1 MPIGIFLYEIDQ
13 SFGPNVLAD
22 YYITK
27 DKASTG
33 ILKDFAEKHI
43 KKELTDAS
51 GRDEKFRYYS
61 SKIEGKDI
69 KKNTFIGFMLRLE
82 EDIVSLKSIFEKIEE
97 RVVTNFSQD
106 KKKLQST
113 LKGILNSI
121 LSLMEKLK
129 EPKIIKETINEKTK
143 KLLDEGKLQEAREL
157 IELIDKKKIPEKL
170 SQEVKIAEEALK
182 GSLYKK
188 SKKGYLKAAALAD
201 QVRETEMALF
211 LRKKGDRVGDI
222 PDIIKTREA
231 LCKAIKKGLE
241 ELQDLEFKAYED
253 TLPLID
259 KNMKLSNSLED
270 NESFDLYERLYKSC
284 YNASRRASDLNKLN
298 KEIKNMTKKL

>member
-27 DKASTG
+27 DKPSTK
-33 ILKDFAEKHI
+33 ILKDFADKHV
-43 KKELTDAS
+43 KKDLADTS

-61 SKIEGKDI
+61 SIIEGKDI

-97 RVVTNFSQD
+97 TVVTNFSQD

-170 SQEVKIAEEALK
+170 SQEVKLAEDALK
-182 GSLYKK
+182 ESLYKK
-188 SKKGYLKAAALAD
+188 SKKSYLKAASLAD

-211 LRKKGDRVGDI
+211 LRKKGERVAAI

-231 LCKAIKKGLE
+231 LSKAIKKGLG

-259 KNMKLSNSLED
+259 KNIKLSNSLED
-270 NESFDLYERLYKSC
+270 NESFDLFEKLYKSC

-298 KEIKNMTKKL
+298 KEIKNITKKL

>member
-27 DKASTG
+27 DKPSTK
-33 ILKDFAEKHI
+33 ILKDFADKHV
-43 KKELTDAS
+43 KKDLADAS

-61 SKIEGKDI
+61 SIIEGKDI

-97 RVVTNFSQD
+97 TVVTNFSQD

-170 SQEVKIAEEALK
+170 SQEVKLAEDALK
-182 GSLYKK
+182 ESLYKK
-188 SKKGYLKAAALAD
+188 SKKSYLKAASLAD

-211 LRKKGDRVGDI
+211 LRKKGERVAAI

-231 LCKAIKKGLE
+231 LSKAIKKGLG

-259 KNMKLSNSLED
+259 KNIKLSNSLED
-270 NESFDLYERLYKSC
+270 NESFDLFEKLYKSC

-298 KEIKNMTKKL
+298 KEIKNITKKL

>member
-27 DKASTG
+27 DKPSTD
-33 ILKDFAEKHI
+33 ILKDFAEKHV
-43 KKELTDAS
+43 KKDLADAS
-51 GRDEKFRYYS
+51 ARDEKFRYYS
-61 SKIEGKDI
+61 SIIEGKDI

-106 KKKLQST
+106 KKKLQSN

-170 SQEVKIAEEALK
+170 SQEVKLAEDALK
-182 GSLYKK
+182 ESLYKK
-188 SKKGYLKAAALAD
+188 SRKNYLKAAALAD
-201 QVRETEMALF
+201 QVRETEMDLF
-211 LRKKGDRVGDI
+211 LRKKGNRVGDI

-259 KNMKLSNSLED
+259 KNIKLSNSLED

>member
-27 DKASTG
+27 DKPSTK
-33 ILKDFAEKHI
+33 ILKDFADKHV
-43 KKELTDAS
+43 KKDLADAS

-61 SKIEGKDI
+61 SIIEGKDI
-69 KKNTFIGFMLRLE
+69 KKNTFIGFMLRIE

-170 SQEVKIAEEALK
+170 SQEVKLAEDALK
-182 GSLYKK
+182 ESLYKK
-188 SKKGYLKAAALAD
+188 SRKNYLKAAALAD

-211 LRKKGDRVGDI
+211 LRKKGNRVGDI

-241 ELQDLEFKAYED
+241 ELQDLEFKAYEN

-259 KNMKLSNSLED
+259 KNIKLSNSLED
-270 NESFDLYERLYKSC
+270 NESFDLFEKLYKSC

-298 KEIKNMTKKL
+298 KEIKNITKKL

>member
-27 DKASTG
+27 DKPSTD
-33 ILKDFAEKHI
+33 ILKDFAEKHV
-43 KKELTDAS
+43 KTDLADAS
-51 GRDEKFRYYS
+51 ARDEKFRYYS
-61 SKIEGKDI
+61 SIIEGKDI

-97 RVVTNFSQD
+97 RVVINFSQD

-170 SQEVKIAEEALK
+170 SQEVKLAEDALK
-182 GSLYKK
+182 ESLYKK
-188 SKKGYLKAAALAD
+188 SRKNYLKAAALAD

-211 LRKKGDRVGDI
+211 LRKKGNRVGDI

-259 KNMKLSNSLED
+259 KNIKLSNSLED
-270 NESFDLYERLYKSC
+270 NESIDLYERLYKSC
-284 YNASRRASDLNKLN
+284 YNASRRANDLNKLN
-298 KEIKNMTKKL
+298 KEIKIMTKKL

>member
-27 DKASTG
+27 DKPSTK
-33 ILKDFAEKHI
+33 ILKDFADKHV
-43 KKELTDAS
+43 KKDLADTS

-61 SKIEGKDI
+61 SIIEGKGI
-69 KKNTFIGFMLRLE
+69 KKNTFIGFMLRLD

-170 SQEVKIAEEALK
+170 SQEVKLAEDALK
-182 GSLYKK
+182 ESLYKK
-188 SKKGYLKAAALAD
+188 SKKSYLKAASLAD

-211 LRKKGDRVGDI
+211 LRKKGERVAAI

-231 LCKAIKKGLE
+231 LSKAIKKGLG

-259 KNMKLSNSLED
+259 KNIKLSNSLED
-270 NESFDLYERLYKSC
+270 NESFDLFEKLYKSC

-298 KEIKNMTKKL
+298 KEIKNITKKL

>member
-27 DKASTG
+27 DKPSTG
-33 ILKDFAEKHI
+33 ILKEFSEKHI
-43 KKELTDAS
+43 KKDLADAS

-211 LRKKGDRVGDI
+211 LRKKGDRVGAI

>member
-27 DKASTG
+27 DKPSTE
-33 ILKDFAEKHI
+33 ILKDFAEKHV
-43 KKELTDAS
+43 KKDLADAS
-51 GRDEKFRYYS
+51 ARDEKFRYYS
-61 SKIEGKDI
+61 SIIEGKDI

-106 KKKLQST
+106 KKKLQSN

-170 SQEVKIAEEALK
+170 SQEVKLAEDALK
-182 GSLYKK
+182 ESLYKK
-188 SKKGYLKAAALAD
+188 SRKNYLKAAALAD

-211 LRKKGDRVGDI
+211 LRKKGNRVGDI

-259 KNMKLSNSLED
+259 KNIKLSNSLED
-270 NESFDLYERLYKSC
+270 NESFDLYEKLYKSC

>member
-13 SFGPNVLAD
+13 SVGPNVLAD

-27 DKASTG
+27 DKPSTE
-33 ILKDFAEKHI
+33 ILKDFAEKHV
-43 KKELTDAS
+43 KKDLADAS
-51 GRDEKFRYYS
+51 ARDEKFRYYS
-61 SKIEGKDI
+61 SIIEGKDI

-106 KKKLQST
+106 KKKLQSN

-170 SQEVKIAEEALK
+170 SQEVKLAEDALK
-182 GSLYKK
+182 ESLYKK
-188 SKKGYLKAAALAD
+188 SRKNYLKAAALAD

-211 LRKKGDRVGDI
+211 LRKKGNRVGDI

-259 KNMKLSNSLED
+259 KNIKLSNSLED

>member
-27 DKASTG
+27 DKPSTE

-43 KKELTDAS
+43 KKDLADAS

-61 SKIEGKDI
+61 SIIEGKDI

-97 RVVTNFSQD
+97 KVVTNFSQD

-170 SQEVKIAEEALK
+170 SQEVKLAEDALK
-182 GSLYKK
+182 ESLYKK
-188 SKKGYLKAAALAD
+188 SKKSYLKAASLAD

-211 LRKKGDRVGDI
+211 LRKKGNRVGDI

-259 KNMKLSNSLED
+259 KNIKLSNSLED

>member
-27 DKASTG
+27 DKPSTK
-33 ILKDFAEKHI
+33 ILKDFAEKHV
-43 KKELTDAS
+43 KKDLADAS
-51 GRDEKFRYYS
+51 ARDEKFRYYS
-61 SKIEGKDI
+61 SIIEGKDI

-106 KKKLQST
+106 KKKLQSN

-170 SQEVKIAEEALK
+170 SQEVKLAEDALK
-182 GSLYKK
+182 ESLYKK
-188 SKKGYLKAAALAD
+188 SRKNYLKAAALAD

-211 LRKKGDRVGDI
+211 LRKKGNRVGDI

-259 KNMKLSNSLED
+259 KNIKLSNSLED

-284 YNASRRASDLNKLN
+284 YNASRRAIDLNKLN
-298 KEIKNMTKKL
+298 KEIKNITKKL

>member
-27 DKASTG
+27 DKPSTK
-33 ILKDFAEKHI
+33 ILKDFADKHV
-43 KKELTDAS
+43 KKDLADTSA
-51 GRDEKFRYYS
+51 RDEKFRYYS
-61 SKIEGKDI
+61 SIIEGKDI

-170 SQEVKIAEEALK
+170 SQEVKLAEDALK
-182 GSLYKK
+182 ESLYKK
-188 SKKGYLKAAALAD
+188 SKKSYLKAASLAD

-211 LRKKGDRVGDI
+211 LRKKGERVAAI

-231 LCKAIKKGLE
+231 LSKAIKKGLG

-259 KNMKLSNSLED
+259 KNIKLSNSLED
-270 NESFDLYERLYKSC
+270 NESFDLFEKLYKSC

-298 KEIKNMTKKL
+298 KEIKNITKKL

>member
-27 DKASTG
+27 DKPSTK

-43 KKELTDAS
+43 KKDLADAS

-170 SQEVKIAEEALK
+170 SQEVKLAEDALK
-182 GSLYKK
+182 ESLYKK
-188 SKKGYLKAAALAD
+188 SKKSYLKAAALAD

-211 LRKKGDRVGDI
+211 LRKKGGRVAEI

-231 LCKAIKKGLE
+231 LSKAIKKGLG

-259 KNMKLSNSLED
+259 KNIKLSNSLED
-270 NESFDLYERLYKSC
+270 NESFDLFEKLYKSC

-298 KEIKNMTKKL
+298 KDIKNMTKKL

>member
-27 DKASTG
+27 NKPTTE
-33 ILKDFAEKHI
+33 ILKEFSEKHI
-43 KKELTDAS
+43 KKDLADAS
-51 GRDEKFRYYS
+51 GHDEKFRYYS

-113 LKGILNSI
+113 LKDILTSI

-170 SQEVKIAEEALK
+170 SQEVKLAEDALK
-182 GSLYKK
+182 ESLYKK
-188 SKKGYLKAAALAD
+188 SKKSYLKAASLAD

-211 LRKKGDRVGDI
+211 LRKKGERVAAI

-231 LCKAIKKGLE
+231 LSKAIKKGLG

-259 KNMKLSNSLED
+259 KNIKLSNSLED

>member
-33 ILKDFAEKHI
+33 ILKEFSEKHI
-43 KKELTDAS
+43 KKDLADAS

-61 SKIEGKDI
+61 SIIEGKDI

-97 RVVTNFSQD
+97 KVVTNFSQD

-170 SQEVKIAEEALK
+170 SQEVKLAEDALK
-182 GSLYKK
+182 ESLYKK
-188 SKKGYLKAAALAD
+188 SKKSYLKAASLAD

-211 LRKKGDRVGDI
+211 LRKKGERVGNI

-231 LCKAIKKGLE
+231 LSKAINKALE

-259 KNMKLSNSLED
+259 KNIKLSNSLED
-270 NESFDLYERLYKSC
+270 NESIDLFERLYKSC

-298 KEIKNMTKKL
+298 KEIKNITKKL

>member
-27 DKASTG
+27 DKPSTK
-33 ILKDFAEKHI
+33 ILKDFADKHV
-43 KKELTDAS
+43 KKDLADTS

-61 SKIEGKDI
+61 SIIEGKDI

-170 SQEVKIAEEALK
+170 SQEVKLAEDALK
-182 GSLYKK
+182 ESLYKK
-188 SKKGYLKAAALAD
+188 SKKSYLKAASLAD

-211 LRKKGDRVGDI
+211 LRKKGERVAAI

-231 LCKAIKKGLE
+231 LSKAIKKGLG

-259 KNMKLSNSLED
+259 KNIKLSNSLED

>member
-27 DKASTG
+27 DKPSTK
-33 ILKDFAEKHI
+33 ILKDFADKHV
-43 KKELTDAS
+43 KKDLADAS

-61 SKIEGKDI
+61 SIIEGKDI

-97 RVVTNFSQD
+97 TVVTNFSQD

-170 SQEVKIAEEALK
+170 SQEVKLAEDALK
-182 GSLYKK
+182 ESLYKK
-188 SKKGYLKAAALAD
+188 SKKSYLKAASLAD

-211 LRKKGDRVGDI
+211 LRKKGERVAAI
-222 PDIIKTREA
+222 PDIVKTREA
-231 LCKAIKKGLE
+231 LSKAIKKGLG

-259 KNMKLSNSLED
+259 KNIKLSNSLED
-270 NESFDLYERLYKSC
+270 NESFDLFEKLYKSC

-298 KEIKNMTKKL
+298 KEIKNITKKL

>member
-27 DKASTG
+27 DKPSTK
-33 ILKDFAEKHI
+33 ILKDFADKHV
-43 KKELTDAS
+43 KKDLADAS

-61 SKIEGKDI
+61 SIIEGKDI

-170 SQEVKIAEEALK
+170 SQEVKLAEDALK
-182 GSLYKK
+182 ESLYKK
-188 SKKGYLKAAALAD
+188 SKKSYLKAASLAD

-211 LRKKGDRVGDI
+211 LRKKGNRVGDI

-231 LCKAIKKGLE
+231 LSKAIKKGLG

-259 KNMKLSNSLED
+259 KNIKLSNSLED
-270 NESFDLYERLYKSC
+270 NESFDLFEKLYKSC

-298 KEIKNMTKKL
+298 KEIKNITKKL

>member
-27 DKASTG
+27 DKPSTK
-33 ILKDFAEKHI
+33 ILKDFADKHV
-43 KKELTDAS
+43 KKDLADAS

-61 SKIEGKDI
+61 SIIEGKDI

-170 SQEVKIAEEALK
+170 SQEVKLAEDALK
-182 GSLYKK
+182 ESLYKK
-188 SKKGYLKAAALAD
+188 SKKSYLKAASLAD

-211 LRKKGDRVGDI
+211 LRKKGERVAAI

-231 LCKAIKKGLE
+231 LSKAIKKGLG

-259 KNMKLSNSLED
+259 KNIKLSNSLED
-270 NESFDLYERLYKSC
+270 NESFDLFEKLYKSC

-298 KEIKNMTKKL
+298 KEIKNITKKL

>member
-1 MPIGIFLYEIDQ
+1 MVLGIWLYEIDQ

-27 DKASTG
+27 DKPTTG
-33 ILKDFAEKHI
+33 ILKEFSEKHI
-43 KKELTDAS
+43 KKDLADAS
-51 GRDEKFRYYS
+51 SRDEKFRYYS

-170 SQEVKIAEEALK
+170 SQEVKLAEDALK
-182 GSLYKK
+182 ESLYKK
-188 SKKGYLKAAALAD
+188 SKKSYLKAASLAD

-211 LRKKGDRVGDI
+211 LRKKGERVAAI

-231 LCKAIKKGLE
+231 LSKAIKKGLG

-259 KNMKLSNSLED
+259 KNIKLSNSLED
-270 NESFDLYERLYKSC
+270 NESFDLFEKLYKSC

-298 KEIKNMTKKL
+298 KEIKNITKKL

>member
-27 DKASTG
+27 DKPSTE
-33 ILKDFAEKHI
+33 ILKDFAEKHV
-43 KKELTDAS
+43 KKDLADAS
-51 GRDEKFRYYS
+51 ARDEKFRYYS
-61 SKIEGKDI
+61 SIIEGKDI

-106 KKKLQST
+106 KKKLQSN

-170 SQEVKIAEEALK
+170 SQEVKLAEDALK
-182 GSLYKK
+182 ESLYKK
-188 SKKGYLKAAALAD
+188 SRKNYLKAAALAD

-211 LRKKGDRVGDI
+211 LRKKGNRVGDI

-259 KNMKLSNSLED
+259 KNIKLSNSLED

>member
-27 DKASTG
+27 DKPSTK
-33 ILKDFAEKHI
+33 ILKDFAEKHV
-43 KKELTDAS
+43 KKDLADAS
-51 GRDEKFRYYS
+51 ARDEKFRYYS
-61 SKIEGKDI
+61 SIIEGKDI

-106 KKKLQST
+106 KKKLQSN

-170 SQEVKIAEEALK
+170 SQEVKLAEDALK
-182 GSLYKK
+182 ESLYKK
-188 SKKGYLKAAALAD
+188 SRKNYLKAAALAD

-211 LRKKGDRVGDI
+211 LRKKGNRVGDI

-259 KNMKLSNSLED
+259 KNIKLSNSLED

-298 KEIKNMTKKL
+298 KEIKNITKKL

>member
-27 DKASTG
+27 DKPSTK
-33 ILKDFAEKHI
+33 ILKDFADKHV
-43 KKELTDAS
+43 KKDLADAS

-170 SQEVKIAEEALK
+170 SQEVKLAEDALK
-182 GSLYKK
+182 ESLYKK
-188 SKKGYLKAAALAD
+188 SKKSYLKAASLAD

-211 LRKKGDRVGDI
+211 LRKKGNRVGDI

-241 ELQDLEFKAYED
+241 ELQDLEFKAYEN

-259 KNMKLSNSLED
+259 KNIKLSNSLED
-270 NESFDLYERLYKSC
+270 NESFDLFEKLYKSC

-298 KEIKNMTKKL
+298 KEIKNITKKL

>member
-27 DKASTG
+27 DKPSTD
-33 ILKDFAEKHI
+33 ILKDFAEKHV
-43 KKELTDAS
+43 KKDLADAS
-51 GRDEKFRYYS
+51 ARDEKFRYYS
-61 SKIEGKDI
+61 SIIEGKDI

-170 SQEVKIAEEALK
+170 SQEVKLAEGALK
-182 GSLYKK
+182 ESLYKK
-188 SKKGYLKAAALAD
+188 SRKNYLKAAALAD

-211 LRKKGDRVGDI
+211 LRKKGNRVGDI

-259 KNMKLSNSLED
+259 KNIKLSNSLED

>member
-27 DKASTG
+27 NKPTTE
-33 ILKDFAEKHI
+33 ILKEFSEKHI
-43 KKELTDAS
+43 KKDLADAS

-113 LKGILNSI
+113 LKDILTSI

-170 SQEVKIAEEALK
+170 SHEVKLAEEALK

-188 SKKGYLKAAALAD
+188 SKKNYLKAAALAD

-211 LRKKGDRVGDI
+211 LRKKGGRVGDI

-231 LCKAIKKGLE
+231 LSKAIKKGLE

-259 KNMKLSNSLED
+259 KNIKLSNSLED
-270 NESFDLYERLYKSC
+270 NESIDLFEKLYKSC
-284 YNASRRASDLNKLN
+284 YNASRRANDLNKLN
-298 KEIKNMTKKL
+298 KDIKNMTKKL